1 MDIGT
6 VIQIIQMLEQGKSSI
21 LKGNEYPWGSG
32 EMPEELMLLGPNDVG
47 AFDAL
52 HTLSEHLQQY
62 VESRLDAFESQTG
75 E

>member
-6 VIQIIQMLEQGKSSI
+6 VIEIVSMLEQGKSSI

-47 AFDAL
+47 AYDAL
-52 HTLSEHLQQY
+52 HTLSEYLQQY
-62 VESRLDAFESQTG
+62 VESKLDAFESQTG

>member
-6 VIQIIQMLEQGKSSI
+6 VIEIVSMLEQGKTSI

-47 AFDAL
+47 AYDAL
-52 HTLSEHLQQY
+52 HTLSEHLQAY
-62 VESRLDAFESQTG
+62 IESKLNSIEAG